1 MEWFVGFLD
10 AEGLFGVYLYSN
22 GRAKLSF
29 RISLHKDDLAVLES
43 IKKELNVGTIYREIN
58 SVVYSIT
65 KGEDLENILFYV
77 LDTFPLNSTKYMDYL
92 IFKQVYYMNKDRLY
106 RTDKGL
112 NKIKTLLLQLN
123 NRITDFTYPS
133 THTIRI
139 TLDWLIGFIEGD
151 GGFYA
156 NVSKWG
162 VKNWFRGFSNGS
174 RREINGCDRS
184 LPGGSFNIQRRN

>member
-1 MEWFVGFLD
+1 MLDRLSTKFMELFAGFVD

-29 RISLHKDDLAVLES
+29 RISQHKDDLPGLEG
-43 IKKELNVGTIYREIN
+43 IKKELNVGTIYRERN

-123 NRITDFTYPS
+123 NRRTDFTYPP

-139 TLDWLIGFIEGD
+139 TLD
-151 GGFYA
+151 
-156 NVSKWG
+156 
-162 VKNWFRGFSNGS
+162 
-174 RREINGCDRS
+174 
-184 LPGGSFNIQRRN
+184 